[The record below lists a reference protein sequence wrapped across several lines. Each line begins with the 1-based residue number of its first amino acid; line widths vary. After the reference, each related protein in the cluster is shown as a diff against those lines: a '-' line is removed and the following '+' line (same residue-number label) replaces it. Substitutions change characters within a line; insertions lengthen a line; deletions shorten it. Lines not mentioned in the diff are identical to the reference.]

1 MQQSLFAGEQKPN
14 NLSRPLF
21 MVAFDNV
28 QALDDGRVCPEVGG
42 WAEEKHRHVS
52 LFSTL
57 FSSAM
62 KEKWDKRVYVE
73 LYAGAG
79 YSRVRGTSK
88 LIVGSP
94 LLALKVKDPFDKYVF
109 CEEDSEKI
117 EALEFRVKQIS
128 PRADVAY
135 VPGDCNKCVEEI
147 LTNIPE
153 GSKNSTVLSLCFA
166 DPYDIGLKFETLR
179 TIAESRYI
187 DFLVLL
193 ALFSDARRAYKR
205 YVMEDAVKVDQFLES
220 RTWRDRW
227 RSAEANAVPFP
238 KFLAEEFA
246 ASMET
251 IGYIRTPIHKMKL
264 VRSDE
269 KNLPLYYIAPFS
281 KHPLA
286 LKFWDEARKYGT
298 DQRSLFES

>member
-1 MQQSLFAGEQKPN
+1 MNGFQEIQ
-14 NLSRPLF
+14 
-21 MVAFDNV
+21 VAE
-28 QALDDGRVCPEVGG
+28 DGLICPEVGG

-52 LFSTL
+52 LFATL

-62 KEKWDKRVYVE
+62 KDKWDKRVYVE

-79 YSRVRGTSK
+79 YSRIRGSSK

-94 LLALKVKDPFDKYVF
+94 LLALKVKDRFDRYVF
-109 CEEDSEKI
+109 CEEDPEKI
-117 EALEFRVKQIS
+117 AALKFRVKQMA
-128 PRADVAY
+128 PGVDVAY
-135 VPGDCNKCVEEI
+135 VSGDCNKCIEEI
-147 LTNIPE
+147 LANIPE
-153 GSKNSTVLSLCFA
+153 GSKNNSVLSLCFA
-166 DPYDIGLKFETLR
+166 DPFDIGLKFKTLR
-179 TIAESRYI
+179 AIAENGRV

-205 YVMEDAVKVDQFLES
+205 YVMEDAVKVDEFLES
-220 RTWRDRW
+220 KTWRERW
-227 RSAEANAVPFP
+227 RPAEKKGVPFP

-251 IGYIRTPIHKMKL
+251 LGYIRTPIHKMKL
-264 VRSDE
+264 VRSGE

-286 LKFWDEARKYGT
+286 LKFWDESRKYGT
-298 DQRSLFES
+298 DQKTLFES